1 MFTCNSSG
9 NIWPQSSELAEPP
22 QSGTGEEKLISTE
35 KKQCLSAGGDL
46 FIKILPLKSLYAKK
60 KAIPIT
66 YILWNNVACFITSLL
81 PDIVWTGTPYE
92 EEGEGEEAE
101 EPTAEQ
107 TADSADKKDLDKK
120 KKKKKKKK

>member
-1 MFTCNSSG
+1 MFKCRWGFIYQNSSPE
-9 NIWPQSSELAEPP
+9 ILICK
-22 QSGTGEEKLISTE
+22 EKGHPHNLHS
-35 KKQCLSAGGDL
+35 
-46 FIKILPLKSLYAKK
+46 
-60 KAIPIT
+60 
-66 YILWNNVACFITSLL
+66 WNNVACFITSLL